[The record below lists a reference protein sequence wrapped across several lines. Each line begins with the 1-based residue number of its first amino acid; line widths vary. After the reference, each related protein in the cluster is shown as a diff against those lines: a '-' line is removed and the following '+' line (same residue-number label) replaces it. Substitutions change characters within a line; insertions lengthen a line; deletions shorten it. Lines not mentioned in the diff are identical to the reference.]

1 MKFTFKTARQ
11 FALAAAMVASAM
23 AAHAIPQVFST
34 KDGAIRGYDPVAYL
48 TENRAVKGQKAITY
62 NWNGAVWHFASKANL
77 EAFKADPTKYAPQ
90 FGGYCAYGVAEG
102 YTPETDP
109 QAFKVVDN
117 KLYLNLSKYVAQQ
130 WEKDIPGYIKAAN
143 ENWPRCLTKDDV
155 KAECPAP

>member
-1 MKFTFKTARQ
+1 MKLTFKTVRQ

-34 KDGAIRGYDPVAYL
+34 KEGAIRGYDPVAYL
-48 TENRAVKGQKAITY
+48 TENRAVKGQKSLTY
-62 NWNGAVWHFASKANL
+62 SWNGAVWHFASKANL
-77 EAFKADPTKYAPQ
+77 EAFKADPMKFAPQ
-90 FGGYCAYGVAEG
+90 YGGYCAYGVAEG

-130 WEKDIPGYIKAAN
+130 WEKDITGYVKAAN
-143 ENWPRCLTKDDV
+143 ENWPRCLQKDDV
-155 KAECPAP
+155 KAQCPAP